1 MLFGYRNVMRAV
13 RDDRWKLIR
22 YPQVDKTQLFDLNA
36 DPFEVTN
43 LADKPEH
50 AATLATMNSLLAA
63 QAKNLGDTA
72 PLKVDSPMPS
82 DWAPPA
88 VTKPRKKA
96 KASQ

>member
-50 AATLATMNSLLAA
+50 AATLAAMNSLLAA
-63 QAKNLGDTA
+63 EAKTFGDTA
-72 PLKVDSPMPS
+72 PLKVDNPMPA
-82 DWAPPA
+82 DWTPPA

-96 KASQ
+96 KAAK